1 MRAVFADTSFY
12 VALLN
17 RRDELR
23 KAALNFME
31 GYTGEVLTTEFV
43 LLELGN
49 FLSGSVHRPRFPLF
63 VERLR
68 VQDGDRI
75 LTVST
80 GLFNRGLELYARRAD
95 KQWSMTD
102 CISFVVMQEYGLT
115 EALTADHHFEQV
127 GFTALMK

>member
-23 KAALNFME
+23 EAALAFME

-49 FLSGSVHRPRFPLF
+49 FPGSA
-63 VERLR
+63 
-68 VQDGDRI
+68 RI
-75 LTVST
+75 N
-80 GLFNRGLELYARRAD
+80 G
-95 KQWSMTD
+95 
-102 CISFVVMQEYGLT
+102 
-115 EALTADHHFEQV
+115 
-127 GFTALMK
+127 